1 MNGLLWE
8 RRDDD
13 EMIDRENRPGTPLTK
28 YSVFPQQIKSSPH
41 CSLAPFVF
49 RMTPQEE
56 IWVKN
61 WKLRSRKTTEGKK
74 KRLTSCR
81 VTEIMNLLKLPSE

>member
-41 CSLAPFVF
+41 CSLAPFRRQKEAF
-49 RMTPQEE
+49 NQLQGHRDHESAE
-56 IWVKN
+56 AALRVKRVLGGV
-61 WKLRSRKTTEGKK
+61 KLCLSKK
-74 KRLTSCR
+74 KIFCFTY
-81 VTEIMNLLKLPSE
+81 